1 MRKYAAEHGWEV
13 GSKLRHT
20 NSDEPPST
28 ITAISATEIRISTP
42 DDFPGRLT
50 GCDRLENWSL
60 DWEYATLADA
70 HAEIKRLRKVMIEQF
85 ALYRE
90 EASTHRVCHDERDMA
105 QAQVQAVREERDRL
119 ANQLVNEI
127 PGSYIQMKE
136 RALRAEAQ
144 IQAVRAALDTA
155 LMGVAEN
162 GTRFA
167 DFVDKVADAC
177 GLLDGERD
185 D

>member
-1 MRKYAAEHGWEV
+1 MSALLPAESMALTVARAQVERGDASNIQAVLVLTVERLAAE
-13 GSKLRHT
+13 
-20 NSDEPPST
+20 
-28 ITAISATEIRISTP
+28 
-42 DDFPGRLT
+42 
-50 GCDRLENWSL
+50 
-60 DWEYATLADA
+60 
-70 HAEIKRLRKVMIEQF
+70 
-85 ALYRE
+85 
-90 EASTHRVCHDERDMA
+90 
-105 QAQVQAVREERDRL
+105 
-119 ANQLVNEI
+119 
-127 PGSYIQMKE
+127 
-136 RALRAEAQ
+136 